1 MPCNTSQATLI
12 LAPAASAPSILWPAY
27 FRAIVTAS
35 GCFSESLVMMTER
48 LVRLRRNTRSSS
60 TGKRVFWQ
68 GLLQHEHSRCIM
80 TFATL
85 H

>member
-12 LAPAASAPSILWPAY
+12 LAPAASAPSNRLACVL
-27 FRAIVTAS
+27 RAIVIAS
-35 GCFSESLVMMTER
+35 GCFRDSLVTVTEW

-60 TGKRVFWQ
+60 TRKSVFWQ